1 MAENSCGGS
10 FDVWCEF
17 PPKRFLDKTVMNVYS
32 REAVAAV
39 KTGFY
44 MLVNYCIITKDSNQ
58 DVDIL
63 PENQNANRRIA
74 REDT

>member
-17 PPKRFLDKTVMNVYS
+17 PLKRFLDKTVMNVYS

-39 KTGFY
+39 ETGFY